1 MKKNY
6 NIENYLKLDYF
17 EHRKI
22 IAKLRCSDHTL
33 EIEKGR
39 HRNMERSDRLCKQC
53 NDGSI
58 ETEAHFLLGCRKYN
72 TLKQNSPSTDK
83 SYVKWFVLFNFSR
96 LAGGRNKQIYYAIMY
111 CIKQEI
117 LSSQ

>member
-1 MKKNY
+1 MEGSGGKRYVFCKSGIITIPHL
-6 NIENYLKLDYF
+6 NISIPFAMFNL
-17 EHRKI
+17 
-22 IAKLRCSDHTL
+22 LRGAIFQGQIL
-33 EIEKGR
+33 RGGGGR
-39 HRNMERSDRLCKQC
+39 FS
-53 NDGSI
+53 G
-58 ETEAHFLLGCRKYN
+58 G
-72 TLKQNSPSTDK
+72 NSPSTDT

>member
-1 MKKNY
+1 MFVYMFCTSVRVYECAWRRGGGRYVFCKSGIITIPHL
-6 NIENYLKLDYF
+6 NI
-17 EHRKI
+17 
-22 IAKLRCSDHTL
+22 
-33 EIEKGR
+33 
-39 HRNMERSDRLCKQC
+39 
-53 NDGSI
+53 SI
-58 ETEAHFLLGCRKYN
+58 PFAMFNLSGG
-72 TLKQNSPSTDK
+72 NSPSTDT

>member
-1 MKKNY
+1 MCMSVRGGGKRYVFCKSGIITIPHL
-6 NIENYLKLDYF
+6 NI
-17 EHRKI
+17 
-22 IAKLRCSDHTL
+22 
-33 EIEKGR
+33 
-39 HRNMERSDRLCKQC
+39 
-53 NDGSI
+53 SI
-58 ETEAHFLLGCRKYN
+58 PFAMFNLFREQSSRGKFSGC
-72 TLKQNSPSTDK
+72 NSPSTDT